1 MVRRIRTTPIVLA
14 AVLLFLSACGGA
26 GGRSPQPRER
36 TTVTVENQAWLDM
49 NVFALEGSSRHR
61 LGTVTATS
69 TRTFDIPA
77 ALVGTG
83 RQLSFLADP
92 IGSSTQATSYAMF
105 VRPGDNVTL
114 TIPATVRE

>member
-1 MVRRIRTTPIVLA
+1 MVHPLRTTPIVLA

-49 NVFALEGSSRHR
+49 NVFALEGSTRHR

-69 TRTFDIPA
+69 TRTLAIPA